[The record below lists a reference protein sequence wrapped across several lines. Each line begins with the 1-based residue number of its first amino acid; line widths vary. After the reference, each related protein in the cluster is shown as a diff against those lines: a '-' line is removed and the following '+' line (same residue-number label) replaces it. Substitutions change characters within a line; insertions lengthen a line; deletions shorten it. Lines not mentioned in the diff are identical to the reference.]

1 MGLSRDIFKHA
12 AIYSVATVMG
22 RLISFVML
30 PFYANIFHAEGY
42 GVIGLI
48 DMTLGMLTI
57 MFAGGAH
64 ATILKIYHEE
74 SEEKKGLVIG
84 TAIRLIFGLALVALL
99 VPMSFSAQLSRVLLG
114 GDHFALCFFLSMV
127 AFVIDVGGQSASV
140 TMIVKQQSI
149 LYSVVNLVRLLVGLF
164 LNIWLVLIL
173 EVGLVGVFITSLVTA
188 VCASGAFLFVALKEH
203 GIGYDK
209 QMARRLLRLHLPLL
223 PGDVVSF
230 ISRQSDVYLT
240 RFLIDLRS
248 VGILE
253 MAYKFPPL
261 LNLFIAIPFSR
272 AWRSKAIEL
281 AEHDQE
287 APRIIAR
294 MFAKCFFMMV
304 FGGIVLA
311 VSIQDLLKIM
321 TPPEF
326 WEAAHIARIEIVT
339 TIVACTNSLFIFGLQ
354 FRKRTGIVSAI
365 KIATAILRFPLACFM
380 IGAFHLAGAAYS
392 GLIVESIASLA
403 FLNQSQKHYRIN
415 YEYPKLLI
423 IASYGI
429 LTYFVII
436 NNAVSQLFD
445 LASIRQLVTEIV
457 AGVVGYVPLTGG
469 GSEKLLKIVMDR
481 QDSVF
486 ALIINICC
494 SAMFLIAVPLLA
506 HDRQLAAERKIAEK
520 ST

>member
-1 MGLSRDIFKHA
+1 MGLSKDIFKHA
-12 AIYSVATVMG
+12 AIYSIATVTG

-48 DMTLGMLTI
+48 DATLGMLTI

-64 ATILKIYHEE
+64 ASILRIYHEE
-74 SEEKKGLVIG
+74 SEEKKGLVIS
-84 TAIRLIFGLALVALL
+84 TATRLVFGIALVALL
-99 VPMSFSAQLSRVLLG
+99 VPMVFSAQLSRVLLG
-114 GDHFALCFFLSMV
+114 GDQFSVCFLLAMITFL
-127 AFVIDVGGQSASV
+127 IDVGGQSASV
-140 TMIVKQQSI
+140 SMIINQQSI
-149 LYSVVNLVRLLVGLF
+149 LYSVVNLVRLVVGLF

-173 EVGLVGVFITSLVTA
+173 EVGLVGIFITSLVTA
-188 VCASGAFLFVALKEH
+188 VCASGAFLVVALKEH

-209 QMARRLLRLHLPLL
+209 QIASRLLRLHLPLL
-223 PGDVVSF
+223 PGDVISF
-230 ISRQSDVYLT
+230 ISRQSEVYLV
-240 RFLIDLRS
+240 RFIIDLRS

-272 AWRSKAIEL
+272 AWRSKAIEI
-281 AEHDQE
+281 AEYDQH
-287 APRIIAR
+287 APRIIAQ
-294 MFAKCFFMMV
+294 MFTKCFFMMV

-326 WEAAHIARIEIVT
+326 WEAGHIARIEIIT
-339 TIVACTNSLFIFGLQ
+339 TIVACVNSLFIFGLQ
-354 FRKRTGIVSAI
+354 YRKRTGIISAVR
-365 KIATAILRFPLACFM
+365 IAMAILKVPLAFFM
-380 IGAFHLAGAAYS
+380 IVSFHLAGAAYS
-392 GLIVESIASLA
+392 GLIIESIMSVA
-403 FLNQSQKHYRIN
+403 FLNQSQKHYRID

-423 IASYGI
+423 IASYGLLI
-429 LTYFVII
+429 YFVIV
-436 NNAVSQLFD
+436 NNTVSQLFD
-445 LASIRQLVTEIV
+445 LASMRQLVTELV
-457 AGVVGYVPLTGG
+457 TGVVGYVPLTGG
-469 GSEKLLKIVMDR
+469 GSEKVLKIVMDR

-506 HDRQLAAERKIAEK
+506 HDRQLGAERKIAEE